1 MGDSIEGKFDLL
13 AFHQELDDLTN
24 DGEEDFDRLLD
35 SARER
40 ISISSTLQTPPP
52 ISRRHHH
59 HHHPHRSATTSPRE
73 EPPAPVETPDIR
85 LFTPT
90 PGHHQR
96 RTQHQPELD
105 SVFSQD
111 DVDEEEEKGN
121 DQNGDGPH
129 PLDDNNDADALKA
142 IIQQQAQRI
151 RALELENENLRKQ
164 LFGTA
169 AAAYAQSPGERFA
182 AELYAEH
189 TLPERHYDTLSRVM
203 DQYFEEH
210 PRETTQRRRRH
221 YGY

>member
-1 MGDSIEGKFDLL
+1 MDDSIEDKFDLL
-13 AFHQELDDLTN
+13 AVLQELDDLTN

-52 ISRRHHH
+52 ISRRH
-59 HHHPHRSATTSPRE
+59 RSATSPRE
-73 EPPAPVETPDIR
+73 EPPAPVETPDVR
-85 LFTPT
+85 LFTPN
-90 PGHHQR
+90 PGHQR

-105 SVFSQD
+105 SVLSQD
-111 DVDEEEEKGN
+111 DDDEEKI
-121 DQNGDGPH
+121 GDVPH

-151 RALELENENLRKQ
+151 RALELENEKLRQQ
-164 LFGTA
+164 LFGGTV
-169 AAAYAQSPGERFA
+169 AYARSPGERFA

-189 TLPERHYDTLSRVM
+189 SLPERHYDTLSRVM
-203 DQYFEEH
+203 DQYFAEH
-210 PRETTQRRRRH
+210 PRETTQRRRH

>member
-1 MGDSIEGKFDLL
+1 MGDTIEDKFDLQ

-24 DGEEDFDRLLD
+24 DGEEDFDRLMD

-52 ISRRHHH
+52 ISRRH
-59 HHHPHRSATTSPRE
+59 RSATSPRE

-85 LFTPT
+85 LFTPN
-90 PGHHQR
+90 PGQQR

-105 SVFSQD
+105 SVLSQD
-111 DVDEEEEKGN
+111 DDDNEEKG
-121 DQNGDGPH
+121 DHQIGDGPH
-129 PLDDNNDADALKA
+129 SLDDNNDADALKA
-142 IIQQQAQRI
+142 IIQRQVQHI
-151 RALELENENLRKQ
+151 RALELENEKLRQQ
-164 LFGTA
+164 LLGTT
-169 AAAYAQSPGERFA
+169 AAYARSPGERFA

-189 TLPERHYDTLSRVM
+189 SLPERHYDTLSRVM
-203 DQYFEEH
+203 DQYFQEH